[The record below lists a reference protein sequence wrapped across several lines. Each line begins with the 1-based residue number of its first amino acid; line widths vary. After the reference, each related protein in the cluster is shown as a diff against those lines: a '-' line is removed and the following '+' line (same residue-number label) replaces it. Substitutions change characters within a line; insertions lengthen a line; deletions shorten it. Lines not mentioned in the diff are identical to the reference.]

1 MLFCNFPGT
10 LCSCCLPDGL
20 PPEGF
25 DSDSDYD
32 EIYGGAMKCSDQTGK
47 CSNKTKM
54 FSDENLKC
62 SDNNGYQRLPCNVDN
77 GKSTRKRHLICSS
90 AFIQSSLKD
99 GISFSRDNALSKSL
113 KGGIL
118 LSRDLKDHALSK
130 KPREPA
136 EGCNA

>member
-1 MLFCNFPGT
+1 MLFCKFSGT

-20 PPEGF
+20 PPEGL
-25 DSDSDYD
+25 DSDYD
-32 EIYGGAMKCSDQTGK
+32 DIYEGPIKCSDQSGK
-47 CSNKTKM
+47 CSDKTKKNT
-54 FSDENLKC
+54 DENIKC
-62 SDNNGYQRLPCNVDN
+62 SDKNGYHRLSSDVDN

-99 GISFSRDNALSKSL
+99 GISFSRDHSLSKSL
-113 KGGIL
+113 KGGIS
-118 LSRDLKDHALSK
+118 LSRDIKDHAFSK